1 MYVVF
6 QKPHTTNVIFAENDD
21 FAKYLILITGIS
33 LKSEDLISLFDKDP
47 NNGIA

>member
-6 QKPHTTNVIFAENDD
+6 QKPHTTNVIFAENVD